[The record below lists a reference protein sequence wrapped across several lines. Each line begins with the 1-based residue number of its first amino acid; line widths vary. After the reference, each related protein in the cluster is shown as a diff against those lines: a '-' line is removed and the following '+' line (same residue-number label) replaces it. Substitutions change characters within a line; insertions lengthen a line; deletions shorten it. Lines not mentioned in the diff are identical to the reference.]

1 MLWHVNHEPPPPILI
16 WHAMLDGVFLV
27 GWHAEGLRVRA
38 SRRRTQITHANAPVV
53 MLPGVYESPHFLDPL
68 ATSIRATGR
77 PVHSVAALN
86 RNRGRIAD
94 SAVLVRSYLEEHG
107 LQNVTIVA
115 HSKGGLIGKQLMVAA
130 DTSARI
136 NSMIAITTP
145 FAGSRYA
152 KHAPTRVLRD
162 FSPTDQTVRE
172 LSANLE
178 ANKRVIS
185 IFGPLDPQIPDGSRL
200 PGARNVLLRTPG
212 HFRPLGDPQLH
223 RLLTSIL
230 SAELASGTR

>member
-1 MLWHVNHEPPPPILI
+1 VNLDPPPPVLLL
-16 WHAMLDGVFLV
+16 HAILDGVFLV
-27 GWHAEGLRVRA
+27 GWHAEGLRVRS
-38 SRRRTQITHANAPVV
+38 SRPRPQITRADAPVL

-68 ATSIRATGR
+68 AASIRATGR
-77 PVHSVAALN
+77 PVHSVAALQ

-94 SAVLVRSYLEEHG
+94 SAVLVRRYLEDHD

-136 NSMIAITTP
+136 GSMIAITTP

-162 FSPTDQTVRE
+162 FSPTNQTVRD
-172 LSANLE
+172 LGANLE
-178 ANKRVIS
+178 ANQRVIS